1 MCKVQTGVILVLI
14 TEYQYAIQKML
25 KHWRMNGRRVKQ
37 LDQVNSANLLF
48 ELWSINIVAMDIM
61 I

>member
-1 MCKVQTGVILVLI
+1 MCKVQTGVISVSI

-25 KHWRMNGRRVKQ
+25 KDWRMNGRRVKQ

-48 ELWSINIVAMDIM
+48 EF
-61 I
+61 